1 MELVV
6 DPDDLD
12 GDGIVNASDSCPLS
26 HNPSQHDEDGDA
38 VGDSCDVCPVI
49 GDPAQRDDGEQAAL
63 QFGDGIGDACDPR
76 TSRDGDVLAAFHPF
90 TEDTSKEW
98 IGEGWAIGA
107 DVARAVSPAHWRHR
121 ATHVGDGLYVQAH
134 VSTLVWLSAPGS
146 VGVTVDDEAIEGSGF
161 TCAVAR
167 DRDAD
172 GHDEIDVHFGSAL
185 IKTESLGAPVAGPLV
200 ITAWRAIDRERMG
213 VVFCR
218 VVHQGVMH
226 ELLIEGL
233 DDFATGIYSFASRG
247 AITDVTSLVVYTFPV
262 NPCAFSS
269 GERQCESE

>member
-1 MELVV
+1 MLPEV

-12 GDGIVNASDSCPLS
+12 GDGIPNASDSCPRS

-38 VGDSCDVCPVI
+38 VGDRCDVCPMVA
-49 GDPAQRDDGEQAAL
+49 DPSQSDAGEQAAL

-90 TEDTSKEW
+90 DEATSQQW
-98 IGEGWAIGA
+98 IGEGWTIGG
-107 DVARAVSPAHWRHR
+107 DVAHAESEARWRHR
-121 ATHVGDGLYVQAH
+121 VTHMGDGLYVQAH
-134 VSTLVWLSAPGS
+134 VATLEWVSEPAS
-146 VGVTVDDEAIEGSGF
+146 VGVTVDDDALDGFGF

-172 GHDEIDVHFGSAL
+172 GRDEIDVHFGSTL
-185 IKTESLGAPVAGPLV
+185 VKTASLGAPVAGPLV

-233 DDFATGIYSFASRG
+233 DDSATGMYSFGSRG
-247 AITDVTSLVVYTFPV
+247 AITDVTSLTVYTFPV
-262 NPCAFSS
+262 NPCAFAS
-269 GERQCESE
+269 GARQCESP